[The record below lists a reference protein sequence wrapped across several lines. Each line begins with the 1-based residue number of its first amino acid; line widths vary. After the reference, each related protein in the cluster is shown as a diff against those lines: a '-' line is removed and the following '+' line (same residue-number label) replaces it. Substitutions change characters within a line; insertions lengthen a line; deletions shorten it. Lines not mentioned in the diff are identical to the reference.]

1 MTDLGLGDLAKFPFI
16 DPPDRRNVTDG
27 VKLLEE
33 LGALDGRKLTPMGRQ
48 LAQLPVD
55 PRLARMVIEA
65 DQQQCVAEVM
75 VIAAALSIQDPRERP
90 VDKQQQADE
99 KHARF
104 ADKESDFFSYL
115 NLWRY
120 LREQQREL
128 SGNQFRRLCRSEFLN
143 YLRVREW
150 QDIYAQLRQVART
163 LGLSVSEDREELAA
177 GPQVHT
183 ALLAGLLSHIGLK
196 DTDKREYLGARGA
209 KFAIFP
215 GSALFKKQPRWVM
228 AAELVETS
236 RLWGRVNA
244 RIEPEWAEQLAPHL
258 VKRSYSEPHWEK
270 KQGAVMAYEKVTL
283 YGLPIVPR
291 RKVGYAQG
299 RPGAVA
305 ASCSSGTPWWR
316 ATGRPTTS
324 SSPTTPSCW
333 PGSRRSRTGPGA
345 ATSWSTTR
353 PCTRSTT
360 RGSRPRWCPPGTSTR
375 GGRRPAAPTPTCSPS
390 PASCWSTPAGTRSTR
405 ARTRTPGWPRAS
417 GCR

>member
-1 MTDLGLGDLAKFPFI
+1 MTNIGLGDLAKFPFI

-75 VIAAALSIQDPRERP
+75 VITAALSIQDPRERP

-183 ALLAGLLSHIGLK
+183 AMLAGLLSHIGLK

-228 AAELVETS
+228 SAELVETS

-291 RKVGYAQG
+291 RKVGYAKVD
-299 RPGAVA
+299 PVA
-305 ASCSSGTPWWR
+305 
-316 ATGRPTTS
+316 
-324 SSPTTPSCW
+324 SP
-333 PGSRRSRTGPGA
+333 
-345 ATSWSTTR
+345 
-353 PCTRSTT
+353 
-360 RGSRPRWCPPGTSTR
+360 
-375 GGRRPAAPTPTCSPS
+375 
-390 PASCWSTPAGTRSTR
+390 
-405 ARTRTPGWPRAS
+405 
-417 GCR
+417 